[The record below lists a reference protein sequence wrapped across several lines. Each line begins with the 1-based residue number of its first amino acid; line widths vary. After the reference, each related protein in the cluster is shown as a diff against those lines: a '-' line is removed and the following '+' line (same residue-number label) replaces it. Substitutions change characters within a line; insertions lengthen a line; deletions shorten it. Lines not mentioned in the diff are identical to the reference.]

1 MYICGEC
8 YGVYYQNMKINN
20 LNLKKFRNYDK
31 LDIKFNENLNIIIG
45 NNAQGKTNILE
56 AIYFL
61 SITKSFLSINE
72 KNCIMKGEVFSRID
86 ADIIDLHNKKNIS
99 LSINENEKKLAINN
113 NEIKKH
119 SDFIGN
125 LKVVLFNPDNIRL
138 IKDSPG
144 FRRKFLN
151 IEISQLYS
159 KYIKILN
166 EYNLVLKQRN
176 EYLKFLK
183 NGKLNEIYFSILN
196 DKFVNLA
203 KDIFKYRLDFI
214 NHLNLYINNI
224 FMEISGYSGLYIK
237 YIPSIDLDDL
247 DNISINMLN
256 KLNDNFD
263 RELNYGSSLYGPHRD
278 DFSFNLDDNDLLLY
292 GSQGQLK
299 MAILALKLAEI
310 DVFKD
315 ITGEYPVLLLD
326 DLFSELDINKRNKII
341 NYLNRDIQ
349 TIITTTDLENIDD
362 YILKN
367 AKVFKIDNGRIED

>member
-1 MYICGEC
+1 
-8 YGVYYQNMKINN
+8 MKINN

-86 ADIIDLHNKKNIS
+86 ADINDLKNKKKLS

-214 NHLNLYINNI
+214 NHLNLYIDNI

-237 YIPSIDLDDL
+237 YIPSIDIDDL

-256 KLNDNFD
+256 KLKDNYD

-278 DFSFNLDDNDLLLY
+278 DFSFNIDNNDLLLY

-326 DLFSELDINKRNKII
+326 DLFSELDITKRNKII